1 MSFTGMAKDFAAP
14 EATRRVQMRSLMIGV
29 AALAVSIAGGTLQRD
44 ATQFFRSYLLAF
56 ALWVGITLG
65 CLAIL
70 MLQYLTG
77 GRWALLIRR
86 PLEAASRLLPL
97 MALLFVPLLFALP
110 RLYEWAVPEAVE
122 HDPLLRHKSAYLDP
136 QWFIARA
143 ALYFAVWIVVA
154 FLLNRWSAEQDREFD
169 LFRARRFRNLSG
181 PGLVLWGLTVTFAAI
196 DWLMSLDPHWYSSIY
211 GMLIMGGQCLGAIAF
226 MIAILVLLAKYRPM
240 SELVQV
246 DQLHDLGKLML
257 AFVMIWAYLSF
268 SQFLIIWSA
277 NLPEEIPWYLR
288 RVQGGWQYL
297 WVLIIVFHFVLP
309 FLLLLSRDLK
319 RAARPLAALAS
330 LVVVMRFFDLLML
343 IAPNPLPGREQGVG
357 FNWLD
362 IGLTLGIGGIWMA
375 AFFWQLRSRPIVP
388 LRDPLLEEMLAHARE

>member
-1 MSFTGMAKDFAAP
+1 VSLAGLEKEFAAP
-14 EATRRVQMRSLMIGV
+14 EATRRVQARSLMIGA
-29 AALAVSIAGGTLQRD
+29 AALAVSIAGGTLQGD

-56 ALWVGITLG
+56 SLWMGITLG

-70 MLQYLTG
+70 MLQHLTG

-86 PLEAASRLLPL
+86 PLEAVSRLLPL
-97 MALLFVPLLFALP
+97 MALLFVPLLFVLP
-110 RLYEWAVPEAVE
+110 KLYEWAVPAAVE
-122 HDPLLRHKSAYLDP
+122 HDAVLRHKSAYLNP
-136 QWFIARA
+136 QWFMARA

-154 FLLNRWSAEQDREFD
+154 FLLNRWSAAQDHEFD
-169 LFRARRFRNLSG
+169 PVRVRRTRSLSG
-181 PGLVLWGLTVTFAAI
+181 PGLVLWGLTVSFAAI

-226 MIAILVLLAKYRPM
+226 MIAMLVLLAKYRPM
-240 SELVQV
+240 SELVHA

-288 RVQGGWQYL
+288 RMQGGWQYL
-297 WVLIIVFHFVLP
+297 WLLIIVFHFALP

-319 RAARPLAALAS
+319 RAARPLAVLAS
-330 LVVVMRFFDLLML
+330 LVIVMRFFDLLML
-343 IAPNPLPGREQGVG
+343 IAPNPLPGRENGVG

-362 IGLTLGIGGIWMA
+362 IGLTLGIGGIWLA

-388 LRDPLLEEMLAHARE
+388 LREPLLEEMVIHART

>member
-1 MSFTGMAKDFAAP
+1 VSLAGLKKEFAAP
-14 EATRRVQMRSLMIGV
+14 EATRRVQVRSLMIGA
-29 AALAVSIAGGTLQRD
+29 AALAVSIAGGALQGD

-56 ALWVGITLG
+56 SLWMGITLG

-70 MLQYLTG
+70 MLQHLTG

-86 PLEAASRLLPL
+86 PLEAVSRLLPL
-97 MALLFVPLLFALP
+97 MALLFVPLLFVLP
-110 RLYEWAVPEAVE
+110 KLYEWAVPAAVE
-122 HDPLLRHKSAYLDP
+122 HDAVLRHKSAYLNP
-136 QWFIARA
+136 QWFMARA

-154 FLLNRWSAEQDREFD
+154 FLLNRWSAAQDHEFD
-169 LFRARRFRNLSG
+169 PVRVRRTRSLSG
-181 PGLVLWGLTVTFAAI
+181 PGLVLWGVTVSFAAI

-226 MIAILVLLAKYRPM
+226 MIAMLVLLAKYRPM
-240 SELVQV
+240 SELVHA

-288 RVQGGWQYL
+288 RMQGGWQYL
-297 WVLIIVFHFVLP
+297 WLLIIVFHFALP

-319 RAARPLAALAS
+319 RAARPLAVLAS
-330 LVVVMRFFDLLML
+330 LVIVMRFFDLLML
-343 IAPNPLPGREQGVG
+343 IAPNPLPGREHGVG

-362 IGLTLGIGGIWMA
+362 IGLTLGIGGIWLA

-388 LRDPLLEEMLAHARE
+388 LREPLLEEMVIHART